1 MVINR
6 FVILIS
12 IIGLYSC
19 DQIQIPNWPS
29 NSNLTSLPF
38 YFEEGPKEGDKN
50 NCRKKLQLNLQ
61 NLDWKKAKSIDI
73 FSKYSGISPKK
84 TLMNVNT
91 PYVIKLYNGTND
103 NWNFQAENFF
113 KNAAIEKIIYSGKIK
128 KFLCID
134 LIRIGKLKWA
144 EVHLVPLK
152 IGVFN
157 LKQENKFTLKNLFFS
172 EKKSFS
178 GQIVVQ
184 E

>member
-6 FVILIS
+6 FVVLIS
-12 IIGLYSC
+12 IIGLCAC

-29 NSNLTSLPF
+29 TSNLTSLPF
-38 YFEEGPKEGDKN
+38 YFGEGPKEEDKN
-50 NCRKKLQLNLQ
+50 NCRKKLQLDLQ
-61 NLDWKKAKSIDI
+61 NIDWKKVKSIKI

-103 NWNFQAENFF
+103 NWNFQAENFL
-113 KNAAIEKIIYSGKIK
+113 KNVAIKKIIYGGKDI

-157 LKQENKFTLKNLFFS
+157 LKQENKFNLKNLFFS
-172 EKKSFS
+172 ENKSFS
-178 GQIVVQ
+178 SQIVVQ